1 MITRVYTVC
10 ARSARALNRTDLRV
24 NQKLFHA
31 ASIDHL
37 VAPVS
42 SFHFKNP
49 NDFLNFHDFH
59 CLHFTENSCS
69 PNARLQRPAG
79 IRIRH
84 WAYSQ
89 NFLSCALPAIRFNS
103 PVLTT
108 LRIKN
113 LALVPDLTLEL
124 APGYN
129 AISGET
135 GAGKSVIIGAL
146 NLVLGERADRTL
158 IRSGA
163 DSCTVEAVFTTKEL
177 PPLPSFLEENGLEPC
192 EEHQLVLK
200 RTFTSAGANR
210 QFINGSPAT
219 LAVLASLGEML
230 VDMHGPHDHQS
241 LLSPAKQLEI
251 LDAYGELTKL
261 REAFAAKVA
270 RRANLL
276 RQKTDLIIDER
287 TYAQQLDLLRFQVKE
302 ITSAKLIPGEES
314 KLESEYARAS
324 NAARLI
330 ELAQSALAALS
341 EDDSSILTRAGVVGR
356 SLQELSRLD
365 PGAENISELHSQL
378 VSNIRD
384 LQREL
389 SHYADS
395 IEIDPARLHE
405 LEQRVDVVQSLKRK
419 YGATLEEVIQFGN
432 DARAKLQALESR
444 DTELER
450 INFELRKLDD
460 DLWKSGAELTAARK
474 KIIPKLS
481 KAVERQLAELGFKQ
495 SSLDVHLTTTTREQ
509 AFAAVIH
516 ATGFDTV
523 EFLFDPNPGEP
534 ARPLR
539 AIASSGELARVMLAL
554 KTVLAA
560 QDSIPVLVFDEVDAN
575 VGGQTA
581 AAVGEKMRQIGAQR
595 QVFCI
600 THLAQVAAAASTHY
614 VVSKE
619 VTDGRTISTIRPLD
633 PKSRVTEITRM
644 LGGGDAA
651 KKHAEALL
659 KASR

>member
-1 MITRVYTVC
+1 
-10 ARSARALNRTDLRV
+10 
-24 NQKLFHA
+24 
-31 ASIDHL
+31 
-37 VAPVS
+37 
-42 SFHFKNP
+42 
-49 NDFLNFHDFH
+49 
-59 CLHFTENSCS
+59 
-69 PNARLQRPAG
+69 
-79 IRIRH
+79 
-84 WAYSQ
+84 
-89 NFLSCALPAIRFNS
+89 
-103 PVLTT
+103 VLTT

-124 APGYN
+124 CPGYN
-129 AISGET
+129 AITGET

-163 DSCTVEAVFTTKEL
+163 DGCTVEAVFTTKEL
-177 PPLPSFLEENGLEPC
+177 PTLPAFLDENGLEPC
-192 EEHQLVLK
+192 EDHQLVLK
-200 RTFTSAGANR
+200 RTFTSGGANR

-219 LAVLASLGEML
+219 LAVLGSLGEML

-241 LLSPAKQLEI
+241 LLNAAKQLDI
-251 LDAYGELTKL
+251 LDAYGELAKP
-261 REAFAAKVA
+261 REAFADKVS
-270 RRANLL
+270 RRADLL
-276 RQKTDLIIDER
+276 RQKSELIIDER

-302 ITSAKLIPGEES
+302 ITGAKLVPGEETQV
-314 KLESEYARAS
+314 ESEYARAS

-330 ELAQSALAALS
+330 ELAQSALAGLS
-341 EDDSSILTRAGVVGR
+341 EEESSILTQAGTIGR

-365 PGAENISELHSQL
+365 PGAENISDLHAAL
-378 VSNIRD
+378 VNNIHE

-389 SHYADS
+389 SRYADS

-405 LEQRVDVVQSLKRK
+405 LEQRVDVIQSLKRK
-419 YGATLEEVIQFGN
+419 YGATLDEVIQFGN
-432 DARAKLQALESR
+432 EARTKLQALESR

-450 INFELRKLDD
+450 LNADLRKLEDG
-460 DLWKSGAELTAARK
+460 LWKTGAELTAARRK
-474 KIIPKLS
+474 VIPKLS
-481 KAVERQLAELGFKQ
+481 KAVAKQLAELGFKQ
-495 SSLDVHLTTTTREQ
+495 SSVDVQINTSPREK
-509 AFAAVIH
+509 AFASQLH
-516 ATGFDTV
+516 SSGFDIV
-523 EFLFDPNPGEP
+523 EFLFAPNPGEP

-554 KTVLAA
+554 KTVLAS

-575 VGGQTA
+575 VGGETA

-600 THLAQVAAAASTHY
+600 THLAQVAAAATTHY
-614 VVSKE
+614 VVSKD
-619 VTDGRTISTIRPLD
+619 VTEGRTVSTIRQLD
-633 PKSRVTEITRM
+633 PKSRVIEITRM

>member
-1 MITRVYTVC
+1 M
-10 ARSARALNRTDLRV
+10 
-24 NQKLFHA
+24 
-31 ASIDHL
+31 
-37 VAPVS
+37 
-42 SFHFKNP
+42 
-49 NDFLNFHDFH
+49 
-59 CLHFTENSCS
+59 
-69 PNARLQRPAG
+69 
-79 IRIRH
+79 
-84 WAYSQ
+84 
-89 NFLSCALPAIRFNS
+89 
-103 PVLTT
+103 LTT

-129 AISGET
+129 AITGET

-163 DSCTVEAVFTTKEL
+163 DSCTVEAVFTTAEL
-177 PPLPSFLEENGLEPC
+177 PALAAFLDENGLEPC

-200 RTFTSAGANR
+200 RTFTAAGANR

-219 LAVLASLGEML
+219 LAVLGALGQWL

-241 LLSPAKQLEI
+241 LLHAGKQLDI
-251 LDAYGELTKL
+251 LDAYGELTKT
-261 REAFAAKVA
+261 RAAFAEKVA
-270 RRANLL
+270 HRTDLL
-276 RQKTDLIIDER
+276 RQKSELIIDER

-302 ITSAKLIPGEES
+302 ITSAKLVSGEEAQV
-314 KLESEYARAS
+314 EADYARAS

-330 ELAQSALAALS
+330 ELAQSALALLS
-341 EDDSSILTRAGVVGR
+341 EDESSILTQAGAIGR

-378 VSNIRD
+378 VSNISE
-384 LQREL
+384 LQREV
-389 SHYADS
+389 SHYADA

-405 LEQRVDVVQSLKRK
+405 LEQRVDVIQSLKRK
-419 YGATLEEVIQFGN
+419 YGATLDEVIQFGN
-432 DARAKLQALESR
+432 DARQKLQALESR

-450 INFELRKLDD
+450 INHELRKLEE
-460 DLWKSGAELTAARK
+460 DLWKAGAELTAARRK
-474 KIIPKLS
+474 VIPKLS
-481 KAVERQLAELGFKQ
+481 KAVAKQLADLGFKQ
-495 SSLDVHLTTTTREQ
+495 SSLDVQLTATSRDKVFEGP
-509 AFAAVIH
+509 VH

-523 EFLFDPNPGEP
+523 EFLFAPNPGEP
-534 ARPLR
+534 TRPLR

-575 VGGQTA
+575 VGGETA
-581 AAVGEKMRQIGAQR
+581 AAVGEKMRQIGSQR

-633 PKSRVTEITRM
+633 ARSRVAEITRM

-659 KASR
+659 KTSR

>member
-1 MITRVYTVC
+1 
-10 ARSARALNRTDLRV
+10 
-24 NQKLFHA
+24 
-31 ASIDHL
+31 
-37 VAPVS
+37 
-42 SFHFKNP
+42 
-49 NDFLNFHDFH
+49 
-59 CLHFTENSCS
+59 
-69 PNARLQRPAG
+69 
-79 IRIRH
+79 
-84 WAYSQ
+84 
-89 NFLSCALPAIRFNS
+89 
-103 PVLTT
+103 VLTT

-129 AISGET
+129 AITGET

-163 DSCTVEAVFTTKEL
+163 DSCTVEAVFTTKGL
-177 PPLPSFLEENGLEPC
+177 SPLPSFLEVNGLEPC
-192 EEHQLVLK
+192 EDHQLVLK

-219 LAVLASLGEML
+219 LAILSALGEML

-241 LLSPAKQLEI
+241 LLHAARQLDI
-251 LDAYGELTKL
+251 LDAYGELAKP
-261 REAFAAKVA
+261 RAAFAEHVA
-270 RRANLL
+270 RRADLL
-276 RQKTDLIIDER
+276 RQKGELIIDER

-302 ITSAKLIPGEES
+302 ITSAKLVPGEES
-314 KLESEYARAS
+314 QLESEYARAS

-330 ELAQSALAALS
+330 DLAQSALTGLS
-341 EDDSSILTRAGVVGR
+341 EDDSSILTQAGTIGR
-356 SLQELSRLD
+356 SLHELSRLD
-365 PGAENISELHSQL
+365 PGAENITELHSQL
-378 VSNIRD
+378 ISNIRD

-405 LEQRVDVVQSLKRK
+405 LEQRVDVIQSLKRK

-432 DARAKLQALESR
+432 DARTKLQSLESR
-444 DTELER
+444 DTELE
-450 INFELRKLDD
+450 KLNHEISKIET
-460 DLWKSGAELTAARK
+460 DLVRSGADLTAARK
-474 KIIPKLS
+474 RIIPKLS
-481 KAVERQLAELGFKQ
+481 KAVVKQLSELGFKQ
-495 SSLDVHLTTTTREQ
+495 SAFDVALVSAPASQNR
-509 AFAAVIH
+509 FAGSVS
-516 ATGFDTV
+516 ATGFDTI
-523 EFLFDPNPGEP
+523 EFLFAPNPGEP

-554 KTVLAA
+554 KTVLAT

-575 VGGQTA
+575 VGGETA

-600 THLAQVAAAASTHY
+600 SHLAQVAAAASTHY
-614 VVSKE
+614 VVLKE
-619 VTDGRTISTIRPLD
+619 VIEGRTISTICQLD
-633 PKSRVTEITRM
+633 SKSRIAEITRM